1 MKFDKF
7 VNPVDVSACQ
17 PNVRPVF
24 VSSFQFSVRSVA
36 KNMGPGERLS
46 RVIETELPQNE
57 APYRELR
64 DVVLGEGVVVQAFT
78 NLYGCRVGAHTRI
91 GTFVEI
97 QAGASVGAS
106 CKIQSHTFICEGVT
120 IGSRVFVGHGVVF
133 INDKRP
139 RATGEKGQLQTAADW
154 ELLWTSIEDDVS
166 IGSGATILGG
176 LRVGAGAIVGAG
188 AVVTR
193 DVPAG
198 WVVAGNPAAPLQKR

>member
-17 PNVRPVF
+17 PNVRPF
-24 VSSFQFSVRSVA
+24 SPSSFKLPAAPVA
-36 KNMGPGERLS
+36 KALGSGGRLS
-46 RVIETELPQNE
+46 RVIESEFPQNE
-57 APYRELR
+57 AAYRELR
-64 DVVLGEGVVVQAFT
+64 DVALGEGVIVQAFT

-97 QAGASVGAS
+97 QAGASVGES

-133 INDKRP
+133 VNDKRP
-139 RATGEKGQLQTAADW
+139 RATAETGQLQTAADW
-154 ELLWTSIEDDVS
+154 ELLETSIEDDVS

-198 WVVAGNPAAPLQKR
+198 WVVAGNPAARLQKR